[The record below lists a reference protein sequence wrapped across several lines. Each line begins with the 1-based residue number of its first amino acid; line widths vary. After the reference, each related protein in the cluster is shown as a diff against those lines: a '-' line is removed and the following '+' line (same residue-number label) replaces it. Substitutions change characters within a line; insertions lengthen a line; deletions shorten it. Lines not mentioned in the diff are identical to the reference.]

1 MSPKKDSSK
10 AATKAAAKPIKKEPT
25 MVDDTRKQTSNML
38 TQLKNGQH
46 KDEEK
51 KALLQYYQNLDRF
64 SVQKKELLQLW
75 AKDRTCK
82 WFASWNKTVC
92 QTEETNVQGRM
103 GYGTRHLQ
111 HVTSQYMFFQYMF
124 VWLIVQPCRFQLAA
138 MLEMPED
145 SAPFKAVEQSMEK
158 QGLADTKW
166 DETDPVQKAYSLA
179 KLKRWDLSKVHAT
192 FTSTSFNSKW
202 EESLAASK
210 EGNSKAQLASLSS
223 MLEGSISSSSMQAQ
237 GGQSSNAETKHASY
251 KNLCVMLSSPK
262 SILAALVQ

>member
-1 MSPKKDSSK
+1 
-10 AATKAAAKPIKKEPT
+10 
-25 MVDDTRKQTSNML
+25 
-38 TQLKNGQH
+38 
-46 KDEEK
+46 
-51 KALLQYYQNLDRF
+51 
-64 SVQKKELLQLW
+64 
-75 AKDRTCK
+75 
-82 WFASWNKTVC
+82 
-92 QTEETNVQGRM
+92 
-103 GYGTRHLQ
+103 
-111 HVTSQYMFFQYMF
+111 MF
-124 VWLIVQPCRFQLAA
+124 VWLIVH
-138 MLEMPED
+138 D

-158 QGLADTKW
+158 QGLADTNW

-223 MLEGSISSSSMQAQ
+223 MLEGSISSSSSSTQAQ

-251 KNLCVMLSSPK
+251 KNLCVMLSSHK

>member
-1 MSPKKDSSK
+1 
-10 AATKAAAKPIKKEPT
+10 
-25 MVDDTRKQTSNML
+25 
-38 TQLKNGQH
+38 
-46 KDEEK
+46 
-51 KALLQYYQNLDRF
+51 
-64 SVQKKELLQLW
+64 
-75 AKDRTCK
+75 
-82 WFASWNKTVC
+82 
-92 QTEETNVQGRM
+92 M

-124 VWLIVQPCRFQLAA
+124 VWLIVRPCRFQLAA

-158 QGLADTKW
+158 QGLADTNW

-223 MLEGSISSSSMQAQ
+223 CWKAQSAAAACKLRAVRAQVLKRSMQA
-237 GGQSSNAETKHASY
+237 TRTF
-251 KNLCVMLSSPK
+251 V
-262 SILAALVQ
+262 